1 VNHSEDIE
9 PSGALVVVEG
19 ASGPV
24 FEAKWR
30 RGGRQVKRRLG
41 PAWLVRD
48 PSGAWRARRGR
59 MPEGFLDEKRAT
71 VRMATVV
78 AEHDADEREIE
89 RGERGERERRER
101 GVAFREVATDWL
113 RHLERERGAKPSTL
127 QDYRYLLGEPGTAHR
142 RGGGRS
148 RGIVMATLGDLPAA
162 TITTRQVSALLL
174 AVQDAGAS
182 PRTVNKHRQVLSAI
196 FNYGRRED
204 TFALPANPAEGT
216 TKRREPPP
224 AVLDFYEPAEVE
236 QLAVTAAAGAHRGPQ
251 PADLD
256 AGETEWRAREDA
268 QDAELFRMAA
278 FTGLRLGE
286 LLALRWED
294 VDIDARRLVVQRA
307 VSAGVEGPTKSWQAR
322 FIPLADPAADAFAW
336 LLARGHYTQRDNYVF
351 CSRLGRRLDGSA
363 VRRRFKRARDAA
375 GLRPLRFHALRHAA
389 GSLVARHAD
398 ARFVQGFLGHSR
410 ITTTE
415 RYIHAKARP
424 EDLERVNLAFRI
436 GDGAHP
442 KPSVRAPL

>member
-1 VNHSEDIE
+1 MVLSRSVNNSEDFE
-9 PSGALVVVEG
+9 PSGALVVVER

-30 RGGRQVKRRLG
+30 RDGRQVKRRLG
-41 PAWLVRD
+41 PAWLERD
-48 PSGAWRARRGR
+48 PSGGWRARRGR
-59 MPEGFLDEKRAT
+59 MPDGFLDEKRAT
-71 VRMATVV
+71 VRMAALV
-78 AEHDADEREIE
+78 AEHDANERKI
-89 RGERGERERRER
+89 ERGERERRER
-101 GVAFREVATDWL
+101 GAAFREVAAAWL
-113 RHLERERGAKPSTL
+113 HHLERERGAKPSTL

-142 RGGGRS
+142 RGRGRS
-148 RGIVMATLGDLPAA
+148 RGIVMATLGDLPAGA
-162 TITTRQVSALLL
+162 ITTRQVSALLL
-174 AVQDAGAS
+174 AVQDEGVSA
-182 PRTVNKHRQVLSAI
+182 RTVNKHRQVLSAI

-224 AVLDFYEPAEVE
+224 AVLDFYEPEEVE
-236 QLAVTAAAGAHRGPQ
+236 QLAVAAAAGAHRGPQ

-256 AGETEWRAREDA
+256 AGEIEWRVREDA
-268 QDAELFRMAA
+268 QDAELFRIAA

-307 VSAGVEGPTKSWQAR
+307 VSAGIEGPTKSWQAR
-322 FIPLADPAADAFAW
+322 FIPLADPAADAFER
-336 LLARGHYTQRDNYVF
+336 LLARGHYTQRDDYVF

-363 VRRRFKRARDAA
+363 LRRRFKRARDAA

-415 RYIHAKARP
+415 RYMHAKARP
-424 EDLERVNLAFRI
+424 EDLERVNRAFRI
-436 GDGAHP
+436 GDST
-442 KPSVRAPL
+442 PSR

>member
-1 VNHSEDIE
+1 MVNNSGELD
-9 PSGALVVVEG
+9 PTGALVVVERG
-19 ASGPV
+19 DGPV

-41 PAWLVRD
+41 AAWLEHD
-48 PSGAWRARRGR
+48 PSGGWRPRRGR

-71 VRMATVV
+71 ARMAALV
-78 AEHDADEREIE
+78 AEHDALEREI
-89 RGERGERERRER
+89 ERGERERRER
-101 GVAFREVATDWL
+101 GVTFREVATAWL
-113 RHLERERGAKPSTL
+113 AYLEIEVGAKPSTL
-127 QDYRYLLGEPGTAHR
+127 RDYRYLLSEPGTAHR
-142 RGGGRS
+142 RGGGSS
-148 RGIVMATLGDLPAA
+148 RGVVMASLGDLPAA
-162 TITTRQVSALLL
+162 RITTRQVSALLL
-174 AVQDAGAS
+174 AVQEAGAS
-182 PRTVNKHRQVLSAI
+182 PRTVNKRRQLLSAI

-224 AVLDFYEPAEVE
+224 AVLDFYEPEEVE
-236 QLAVTAAAGAHRGPQ
+236 QLASVAAAGAHRGPQ

-256 AGETEWRAREDA
+256 GGEIEWRAREDA
-268 QDAELFRMAA
+268 QDAEFFRIAA

-294 VDIDARRLVVQRA
+294 VDVDARRLVVQRA

-322 FIPLADPAADAFAW
+322 FIPLTDPAADAFER
-336 LLARGHYTQRDNYVF
+336 LLARGHYTQRDDYVF

-375 GLRPLRFHALRHAA
+375 GLSPLRFHALRHAA

-398 ARFVQGFLGHSR
+398 AHFVQGFLGHSR

-415 RYIHAKARP
+415 RYMHAKARP
-424 EDLERVNLAFRI
+424 EDLERVNRAFRI
-436 GDGAHP
+436 GDST
-442 KPSVRAPL
+442 PSR